1 MKRGMSVRTVDA
13 PTGEWRDLYNA
24 YLRTPAWR
32 EKREQAFARW
42 GRLCPCGEPA
52 TDVDHLTYRRLG
64 NELPR
69 DLLPLCRPCHAKVT
83 KARSAA
89 AAKPGEGFV
98 KVTERT
104 LGIDLS
110 AHLPLEAGFRSRL
123 ERRSAKPRTTPPLPR
138 VTALERI
145 RVIAEANKDGS
156 GPWEEVIALVVEANR

>member
-1 MKRGMSVRTVDA
+1 
-13 PTGEWRDLYNA
+13 
-24 YLRTPAWR
+24 
-32 EKREQAFARW
+32 
-42 GRLCPCGEPA
+42 
-52 TDVDHLTYRRLG
+52 
-64 NELPR
+64 PR

-83 KARSAA
+83 KARAAA

-156 GPWEEVIALVVEANR
+156 GPWEEVIALVVEANRSILIRSRQSTWQRQKLSCHPLRRHVKPRR